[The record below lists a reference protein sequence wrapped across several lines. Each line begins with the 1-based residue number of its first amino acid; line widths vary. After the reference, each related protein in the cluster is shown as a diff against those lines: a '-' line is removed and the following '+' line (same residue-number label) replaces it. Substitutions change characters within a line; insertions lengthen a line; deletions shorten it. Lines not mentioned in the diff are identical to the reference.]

1 MNSLQTKLN
10 LLREQIRRTESAVV
24 AFSGGVDSTFVLK
37 VAHEVLGAKVIG
49 VTALSESLPS
59 GELEAA
65 QKLADQIGVRHVV
78 LRTFE
83 TQDQNYLA
91 NAANRCY
98 FCKTE
103 MYSRMLG
110 VGQVRVRHHG
120 ETARIEVEP
129 PDFLLVRT
137 REREIAAHLNSLGFA
152 NVVLDPEGYRYRTGS
167 GSDPITDSTWEKP
180 LATARGTDTGF

>member
-10 LLREQIRRTESAVV
+10 LLREQIHRTEAAVV

-37 VAHEVLGAKVIG
+37 VAHDVLGNRVIG

-65 QKLADQIGVRHVV
+65 QRLADQIGVRHVV

-98 FCKTE
+98 FCKAE
-103 MYSRMLG
+103 MYSRIKAFA
-110 VGQVRVRHHG
+110 QKEEIECVR
-120 ETARIEVEP
+120 
-129 PDFLLVRT
+129 
-137 REREIAAHLNSLGFA
+137 
-152 NVVLDPEGYRYRTGS
+152 EGLS
-167 GSDPITDSTWEKP
+167 QE
-180 LATARGTDTGF
+180 